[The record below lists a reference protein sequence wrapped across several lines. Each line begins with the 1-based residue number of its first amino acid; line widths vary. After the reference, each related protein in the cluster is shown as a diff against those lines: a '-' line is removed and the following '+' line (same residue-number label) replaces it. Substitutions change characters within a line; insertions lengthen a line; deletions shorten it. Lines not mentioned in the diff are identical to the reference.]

1 VTGDTM
7 TKDKAD
13 RATTILD
20 GPVAGDR
27 AAPMALAVNGLSSGR
42 TPFGRLIRSPIL
54 WGILATWAFYQAIPY
69 SPFAAELLQRYFCAH
84 PLEYATATLFFVGMA
99 VLVMRFGG
107 SWRDARAERGLVL
120 PETSDAGGDRLAG
133 CVSRA
138 VGLGDHAAGW
148 PASQRRRRLLELCTF
163 VTRRGGGDGVSDHG
177 RFLADQAAEQ
187 LHESYSLVR
196 TITWAVPILGFLG
209 TVVGITMAIANV
221 TPEQLDTSLSE
232 VTDGLAVAFDTTA
245 LALTLS
251 LLLVFVSNAT
261 QRIEQSR
268 LAAIESW
275 SLREV
280 APRLA
285 GAERSEGLG
294 VVLRD
299 AEQQAARELL
309 AESEASIR
317 RQAQLWDRSLED
329 LRQRWVETLERQTSE
344 FEAKLGLGL
353 QQGLERGL
361 SAHDQKL
368 EGLRAEWLDSCREV
382 TDALVS
388 TSDRFAESLVGGISD
403 CVAAVNRSTEAVQ
416 GQLGQ
421 LEHQGELLLRVIG
434 REEELVGLEKRL
446 ADNLEAV
453 RTAEVFEQALIS
465 LTAAA
470 NLLSARAGTKAA

>member
-1 VTGDTM
+1 M
-7 TKDKAD
+7 
-13 RATTILD
+13 
-20 GPVAGDR
+20 P
-27 AAPMALAVNGLSSGR
+27 LAVNGLSSGR

-54 WGILATWAFYQAIPY
+54 WGVLATWAFYQAIPY

-138 VGLGDHAAGW
+138 VGLGEHAAGW

-163 VTRRGGGDGVSDHG
+163 VTRRGGGGDGVSDHG

-251 LLLVFVSNAT
+251 LVLVFVSNAT

-317 RQAQLWDRSLED
+317 RQSQLWDQSLED

-344 FEAKLGLGL
+344 FEAKLGLSL

-368 EGLRAEWLDSCREV
+368 EGLRVEWLESCREV

-388 TSDRFAESLVGGISD
+388 TSHGFAESLVGGISD

-470 NLLSARAGTKAA
+470 NLLSARVGTKAA

>member
-1 VTGDTM
+1 M
-7 TKDKAD
+7 TKDQAD

-20 GPVAGDR
+20 GPIAGDDR
-27 AAPMALAVNGLSSGR
+27 TAPTPLAVHGLSSGR
-42 TPFGRLIRSPIL
+42 TALGRLIRSPIL
-54 WGILATWAFYQAIPY
+54 WGVLATWIFYQAIPY
-69 SPFAAELLQRYFCAH
+69 SPFETELLQRYFCAH

-107 SWRDARAERGLVL
+107 SWRDARAERAVVL
-120 PETSDAGGDRLAG
+120 PDPSDAGGDRLAG
-133 CVSRA
+133 SVSRA
-138 VGLGDHAAGW
+138 VGLIDHAAGW
-148 PASQRRRRLLELCTF
+148 PASERRRRLIELCTF
-163 VTRRGGGDGVSDHG
+163 VTRRGSGEGVSDHG
-177 RFLADQAAEQ
+177 RFLADQSAEQ

-275 SLREV
+275 SLRAV

-285 GAERSEGLG
+285 GAECPERLG
-294 VVLRD
+294 GVLRD
-299 AEQQAARELL
+299 VEQQAARELL

-317 RQAQLWDRSLED
+317 RQAELWDRSLED
-329 LRQRWVETLERQTSE
+329 LRQRWVETLARQTSE
-344 FEAKLGLGL
+344 FEAKLGQGL
-353 QQGLERGL
+353 QEGLERSL

-368 EGLRAEWLDSCREV
+368 EGLRVEWLESCREV

-403 CVAAVNRSTEAVQ
+403 CVSAINRSTEAVQ

-434 REEELVGLEKRL
+434 REEELAGLEQRL
-446 ADNLEAV
+446 LDNLEAV
-453 RTAEVFEQALIS
+453 RTAEVFEQALMS

>member
-1 VTGDTM
+1 M

-20 GPVAGDR
+20 GPVAGDDR
-27 AAPMALAVNGLSSGR
+27 AAPMPLAVNGLSSGR

-54 WGILATWAFYQAIPY
+54 WGVLATWAFYQAIPY

-138 VGLGDHAAGW
+138 VGLGEHAAGW

-163 VTRRGGGDGVSDHG
+163 VTRRGGGGDGVSDHG

-251 LLLVFVSNAT
+251 LVLVFVSNAT

-317 RQAQLWDRSLED
+317 RQSQLWDQSLED

-344 FEAKLGLGL
+344 FEAKLGLSL

-368 EGLRAEWLDSCREV
+368 EGLRVEWLESCREV

-388 TSDRFAESLVGGISD
+388 TSNGFAESLVGGISD

-470 NLLSARAGTKAA
+470 NLLSARVGTKAA